1 MRIRHA
7 VAGAAL
13 AICLVSPT
21 QLVAATTTDSSLVQ
35 RHKFDIHVQPLSGAL
50 RQLSAQSGV
59 RILFPYDEV
68 ASIRSRRIQG
78 WMSTQ
83 EALARLLAGT
93 DLKSSDAGAGVIA
106 LASPASRSAAR
117 RSPLALQYAQA
128 SVPGAGAEAL
138 AMAPAPEPVE
148 DATPIIVTGTRTTTR
163 TVAESLA
170 PIDVLG
176 AKDLETS
183 GKQSVRDLLGT
194 LVPSINVSN
203 NGAGAS
209 WAVRTLSLRGLG
221 GDQLLVLVNGKRRHN
236 TATLFINGSV
246 QNGQSPPD
254 LDLIPGNAIQRI
266 EVLRD
271 GASAQYGSDAIAGVV
286 NIILKNDTAGGA
298 ALTMGSTA
306 DNGGWQG
313 RWQVDK
319 GFSIGPDGGYIH
331 LSADAVLQDNT
342 VVQSTPI
349 ACAGAANCT
358 GLNAFYPSV
367 GGIADPR
374 NTTTDRYRAKYGQ
387 PQVIGGNVSYDAMMP
402 VGSTMELYS
411 FGTYSKRHAQGWL
424 TYRLPAAN
432 NNIYSI
438 YPEGYIPKI
447 HVRDEDFQLAVGLRG
462 EIGGGVNFDLS
473 SSYAQDEVNYSQTTT
488 LNPSMGPLSPT
499 TMYLGNIRFDEWTS
513 NLDLSKEFD
522 LGLAEPL
529 ALAVGAEYRKNKFLI
544 GPGEPA
550 SYIDGGYRFPVGHHL
565 AGQLAAGIGSQGVGG
580 FPPEGSGSW
589 SRDNWS
595 AYINLEGAIVEGVE
609 FGLAGRHEDYS
620 DFGTTDTGKASLRIE
635 PVRGI
640 AIRGTASTGFRA
652 PTLQQQHYASSSTIG
667 VVINGENVLRPVQA
681 LPVDSAAAR
690 ALGAQPLRP
699 EKSTNFSAGL
709 VLTPAPNLNLTVDA
723 YQIKIKD
730 RILLSET
737 LQGAAVVNGQATT
750 VVDILRANG
759 INEVYGALIFSNAAD
774 TRTRGLDIVGTYRA
788 GLGDMGS
795 ATFSLSAN
803 FNRTKFTHIDPPAIG
818 GAGVEFIGRA
828 RQGDLSEGTPRDKFI
843 ANVLWELGDFNMN
856 LRATRFGKIYAR
868 AGALSNV
875 TSDWVAC
882 TTPGVGDCSRQYVD
896 NVVTPKVIFDLEA
909 GYKLAKGVKLS
920 VGANNLFNIYPS
932 KLKPAT
938 QTGGNLY
945 NAYAPYGISGGF
957 YYGRFNLEF

>member
-1 MRIRHA
+1 MDIRHA
-7 VAGAAL
+7 MAGAAL

-21 QLVAATTTDSSLVQ
+21 QLLAAATTDATLVQ
-35 RHKFDIHVQPLSGAL
+35 RHKFDIHIQPLSGAL

-68 ASIRSRRIQG
+68 AAIRSRHVQG
-78 WMSTQ
+78 WMSTK

-93 DLKSSDAGAGVIA
+93 NLSSAPAGAGVIA
-106 LASPASRSAAR
+106 LASPANRSIAR

-128 SVPGAGAEAL
+128 NIAGAETL
-138 AMAPAPEPVE
+138 TMAPAPEPVE
-148 DATPIIVTGTRTTTR
+148 DSTPIIVTGTRTTTR

-286 NIILKNDTAGGA
+286 NVILKNDTSGGA

-331 LSADAVLQDNT
+331 LSADGALQDNT
-342 VVQSTPI
+342 ITKSSPI
-349 ACAGAANCT
+349 T
-358 GLNAFYPSV
+358 GQFYPT
-367 GGIADPR
+367 GDPR
-374 NTTTDRYRAKYGQ
+374 NADPDRIRAKYGQ
-387 PQVIGGNVSYDAMMP
+387 PQVIGGNVGYDAMIP
-402 VGSTMELYS
+402 VGDALELYS
-411 FGTYSKRHAQGWL
+411 FGTYSKRHAAGWL
-424 TYRLPAAN
+424 TYRTPAAL
-432 NNIYSI
+432 NNIYEL
-438 YPEGYIPKI
+438 YPEGYIPRI
-447 HVRDEDFQLAVGLRG
+447 HVYDEDFQVAGGLRG
-462 EIGGGVNFDLS
+462 EVGGGVHFDLS
-473 SSYAQDEVNYSQTTT
+473 TTYAQDAVKYSQTTS
-488 LNPSMGPLSPT
+488 LNPSMGTASPT
-499 TMYLGNIRFDEWTS
+499 RFYLGKIRFDEWTS
-513 NLDLSKEFD
+513 NLDLSKELD
-522 LGLAEPL
+522 VGLAGPL
-529 ALAVGAEYRKNKFLI
+529 ALAVGAEYKKNWFLI
-544 GPGEPA
+544 GQGDPE
-550 SYIDGGYRFPVGHHL
+550 SYIDGRYRSPAGTWL
-565 AGQLAAGIGSQGVGG
+565 AGQVRTGVGSQGVTG
-580 FPPEGSGSW
+580 FLPEGSGEW

-595 AYINLEGAIVEGVE
+595 AYVNLEGKIVEGLE

-620 DFGTTDTGKASLRIE
+620 DFGTTDTGKASIRIE
-635 PVRGI
+635 PTRGF

-652 PTLQQQHYASSSTIG
+652 PTLQQQHYASSSTINVPVNG
-667 VVINGENVLRPVQA
+667 VNQLLPVQA
-681 LPVDSAAAR
+681 LPVDGIAAR
-690 ALGAQPLRP
+690 ALGAVSLKP
-699 EKSTNFSAGL
+699 EKSTNFSAGI

-723 YQIKIKD
+723 YQIKIRD

-737 LQGAAVVNGQATT
+737 LSGT
-750 VVDILRANG
+750 VVMNALAAAG
-759 INEVYGALIFSNAAD
+759 IQGVAGGLIFSNAAD
-774 TRTRGLDIVGTYRA
+774 TRTRGLDIVSTYRA
-788 GLGDMGS
+788 GLGGMGT

-803 FNRTKFTHIDPPAIG
+803 FNKTIFTHIDPVPSVIAASG
-818 GAGVEFIGRA
+818 LALIGRA
-828 RQGDLSEGTPRDKFI
+828 KIGDLSEGTPRNKFI
-843 ANVLWELGDFNMN
+843 ANILWEKDDFNLN
-856 LRATRFGKIYAR
+856 LRATRFGKITQRASAR
-868 AGALSNV
+868 V
-875 TSDWVAC
+875 YHTSDYAAC
-882 TTPGVGDCSRQYVD
+882 TAGSAGCTLDYVD
-896 NVVTPKVIFDLEA
+896 EVLNPKTILDLEV

-920 VGANNLFNIYPS
+920 VGANNLLNTYPN
-932 KLKPAT
+932 KLKPVNRTA
-938 QTGGNLY
+938 GSLY

>member
-1 MRIRHA
+1 MRIRSLL
-7 VAGAAL
+7 AGAAL
-13 AICLVSPT
+13 ALCLASP
-21 QLVAATTTDSSLVQ
+21 AALFAAESSSTTLSQ
-35 RHKFDIHVQPLSGAL
+35 RHNFDIHVQPLSGAL

-68 ASIRSRRIQG
+68 ATIRSRRIQG
-78 WMSTQ
+78 WMTTQ
-83 EALARLLAGT
+83 DALARLLAGT
-93 DLKSSDAGAGVIA
+93 ALRSSDAGAGVIA
-106 LASPASRSAAR
+106 LAAPANRTVAR

-128 SVPGAGAEAL
+128 SVPGATSDAV
-138 AMAPAPEPVE
+138 AMAPAPEPIE
-148 DATPIIVTGTRTTTR
+148 DSTPIIVTGTRTTTR

-176 AKDLETS
+176 AKDLENS

-236 TATLFINGSV
+236 SATLFINGSV

-254 LDLIPGNAIQRI
+254 LDLIPGNAISRI

-286 NIILKNDTAGGA
+286 NVILKNDISGGA
-298 ALTMGSTA
+298 ALTLGSTA

-313 RWQVDK
+313 RLQVDR
-319 GFSIGPDGGYIH
+319 GIALGPDGGYLH
-331 LSADAVLQDNT
+331 LSADGVLQDNT
-342 VVQSTPI
+342 VVASSPI

-367 GGIADPR
+367 NGVADPR
-374 NTTTDRYRAKYGQ
+374 NTTTNRYRAKYGQ
-387 PQVIGGNVSYDAMMP
+387 PQVIGGNVGYDAMMP
-402 VGSTMELYS
+402 VGDSLELYS
-411 FGTYSKRHAQGWL
+411 FGTYSKRHAAGWL

-438 YPEGYIPKI
+438 YPEGYIPRI
-447 HVRDEDFQLAVGLRG
+447 HVRDEDYQVAAGLRG
-462 EIGGGVNFDLS
+462 DLGDGVHFDLS
-473 SSYAQDEVNYSQTTT
+473 TSYAEDQVDYSQTTS
-488 LNPSMGPLSPT
+488 LNPSMGPASPT
-499 TMYLGNIRFDEWTS
+499 NMYLGAIQFDEWIS

-522 LGLAEPL
+522 LGLAKPL
-529 ALAVGAEYRKNKFLI
+529 SVAVGAEYRKNEFHI
-544 GPGEPA
+544 RPGEPA
-550 SYIDGGYRFPVGHHL
+550 SYINAGYRFPAGHHL
-565 AGQLAAGIGSQGVGG
+565 TGQFAAGIGSQGVGG

-589 SRDNWS
+589 GRDNWS
-595 AYINLEGAIVEGVE
+595 LYANIEGAIAEGVE

-620 DFGTTDTGKASLRIE
+620 DFGTTDTGKVSLRIE

-640 AIRGTASTGFRA
+640 ALRGTASTGFRA

-681 LPVDSAAAR
+681 LPVDSPAAR
-690 ALGAQPLRP
+690 ALGAVPLKP
-699 EKSTNFSAGL
+699 EKSTNFSAGI

-723 YQIKIKD
+723 YQIKVKD

-737 LQGAAVVNGQATT
+737 LQGTQVVN
-750 VVDILRANG
+750 ILRANG
-759 INEVYGALIFSNAAD
+759 IQEVYGALIFSNAAD
-774 TRTRGLDIVGTYRA
+774 TRTRGLDIVGTWRA
-788 GLGDMGS
+788 GLGDMGL
-795 ATFSLSAN
+795 ATMSLSAN
-803 FNRTKFTHIDPPAIG
+803 FNKTKFTSIDPLGIG
-818 GAGVEFIGRA
+818 TAQFIGRA

-843 ANVLWELGDFNMN
+843 ANILWEKDAFNAN
-856 LRATRFGKIYAR
+856 LRATRYGRIWSR
-868 AGALSNV
+868 AGATSLV

-882 TTPGVGDCSRQYVD
+882 TPASATCTAQFVD
-896 NVVTPKVIFDLEA
+896 NLVKPKLILDLELGA
-909 GYKLAKGVKLS
+909 KLAKGVKLS
-920 VGANNLFNIYPS
+920 VGANNLLNTYPS
-932 KLKPAT
+932 KLKPAS
-938 QTGGNLY
+938 QVAGNLY

-957 YYGRFNLEF
+957 YYARFNLEF

>member
-1 MRIRHA
+1 MQMRSMI
-7 VAGAAL
+7 AGLAL
-13 AICLVSPT
+13 ATCLVTPT
-21 QLVAATTTDSSLVQ
+21 ELLAAAKDDITLSQ
-35 RHKFDIHVQPLSGAL
+35 RHKFDIQAQPLSTAL
-50 RQLSAQSGV
+50 RQLSTQSGV

-68 ASIRSRRIQG
+68 AVIKSRRVQG
-78 WMSTQ
+78 WLSTQ
-83 EALARLLAGT
+83 DALDRLLAGT
-93 DLKSSDAGAGVIA
+93 ALKHQAAGAGVIA
-106 LASPASRSAAR
+106 LAMPPSRSAR
-117 RSPLALQYAQA
+117 RSPLAVQFAQA
-128 SVPGAGAEAL
+128 SVAGSSDSGTI
-138 AMAPAPEPVE
+138 AMAPQA
-148 DATPIIVTGTRTTTR
+148 ATEESADPIIVTGTRTTTR

-176 AKDLETS
+176 AKDLEAS

-236 TATLFINGSV
+236 SATLFINGSV

-286 NIILKNDTAGGA
+286 NVILKNDTAGGA
-298 ALTMGSTA
+298 ALTMGSTL

-319 GFSIGPDGGYIH
+319 GFAIGADGGYVHI
-331 LSADAVLQDNT
+331 SADGVLQDNT
-342 VVQSTPI
+342 IVDSSPI
-349 ACAGAANCT
+349 ACGGAPASNPNLCT
-358 GLNAFYPSV
+358 GLNAWYPSV
-367 GGIADPR
+367 NGVADPR
-374 NTTTDRYRAKYGQ
+374 NLTVDRYRAKYGQ
-387 PQVIGGNVSYDAMMP
+387 PQVIGGNVGYDAMLP
-402 VGSTMELYS
+402 IGESLELYS

-424 TYRLPAAN
+424 TYRRPADI

-447 HVRDEDFQLAVGLRG
+447 HVRDEDYQIAVGLRG

-473 SSYAQDEVNYSQTTT
+473 TSYAEDQVGYSQTTT

-499 TMYLGNIRFDEWTS
+499 NMYLGTIQFDEWVS
-513 NLDLSKEFD
+513 NLDLTKEFD
-522 LGLAEPL
+522 LGLSEPL
-529 ALAVGAEYRKNKFLI
+529 ALAVGAEYRKNKFHIL
-544 GPGEPA
+544 PGEPA
-550 SYIDGGYRFPVGHHL
+550 SYINAGYQFPAGHHL
-565 AGQLAAGIGSQGVGG
+565 AGQFAAGIGSQGVGG

-595 AYINLEGAIVEGVE
+595 AYINLEGSIVEGVE

-652 PTLQQQHYASSSTIG
+652 PTLQQQHYASSSTINVTIG
-667 VVINGENVLRPVQA
+667 GLNVLRPVQA
-681 LPVDSAAAR
+681 LPVDSPAAR

-709 VLTPAPNLNLTVDA
+709 VLTPIPNLNVTIDA

-737 LQGAAVVNGQATT
+737 LQGTDVVN
-750 VVDILRANG
+750 ILRANG
-759 INEVYGALIFSNAAD
+759 IQEVFGALIFSNAAD

-788 GLGDMGS
+788 GLGSMGS

-803 FNRTKFTHIDPPAIG
+803 FNRTKFTSIDTLGISTAQ
-818 GAGVEFIGRA
+818 FIGRA

-843 ANVLWELGDFNMN
+843 ANILWETGDFNMN
-856 LRATRFGKIYAR
+856 LRATRYGQIYQR
-868 AGALSNV
+868 AGVVSNV
-875 TSDWVAC
+875 TSDWVPCVRSGPTDTVC
-882 TTPGVGDCSRQYVD
+882 TPQFVD
-896 NVVTPKVIFDLEA
+896 NIVEPKVIFDLEA
-909 GYKLAKGVKLS
+909 GYELAKGVKLS
-920 VGANNLFNIYPS
+920 LGANNLFNIYPT
-932 KLKPAT
+932 KVKPAS
-938 QTGGNLY
+938 QVAGNLY

-957 YYGRFNLEF
+957 YYTRLNLSF

>member
-13 AICLVSPT
+13 AISLVSPS
-21 QLVAATTTDSSLVQ
+21 QLVAAATTDASLVQ

-68 ASIRSRRIQG
+68 AAIRSRRVQG

-93 DLKSSDAGAGVIA
+93 DLKSSEAGAGVIA

-128 SVPGAGAEAL
+128 SVPGAGSDTL

-313 RWQVDK
+313 RWQIDK

-331 LSADAVLQDNT
+331 LSADGVLQDNT
-342 VVQSTPI
+342 VVASSPI
-349 ACAGAANCT
+349 TTNP
-358 GLNAFYPSV
+358 FYPT
-367 GGIADPR
+367 GDAR
-374 NTTTDRYRAKYGQ
+374 NANPDRIRAKYGQ
-387 PQVIGGNVSYDAMMP
+387 PQVIGGNVGYDAMMP
-402 VGSTMELYS
+402 VGNGGLELYS
-411 FGTYSKRHAQGWL
+411 FGTYSKRHAAGWL
-424 TYRLPAAN
+424 TYRNPAAL
-432 NNIYSI
+432 NNIYAI
-438 YPEGYIPKI
+438 YPEGYIPRI
-447 HVRDEDFQLAVGLRG
+447 HVYDEDFQVAAGLRG
-462 EIGGGVNFDLS
+462 ELGGGVNFDLS
-473 SSYAQDEVNYSQTTT
+473 TSYAQDEVKYSQTTS
-488 LNPSMGPLSPT
+488 LNPSMGTASPT
-499 TMYLGNIRFDEWTS
+499 HFYLGKIRFDEWTS
-513 NLDLSKEFD
+513 NLDLTKEFD
-522 LGLAEPL
+522 VGLSEPL
-529 ALAVGAEYRKNKFLI
+529 ALAVGAEYKKNKFLI
-544 GPGEPA
+544 GAGDPE
-550 SYIDGGYRFPVGHHL
+550 SYIDGKYVSPAGSWL
-565 AGQLAAGIGSQGVGG
+565 AGVTRTGVGSQGVTG
-580 FPPEGSGSW
+580 FLPEGSGSW

-595 AYINLEGAIVEGVE
+595 AYVNLEGEIVQGVE

-620 DFGTTDTGKASLRIE
+620 DFGTTDTGKASIRIE
-635 PVRGI
+635 PTRGF

-652 PTLQQQHYASSSTIG
+652 PTLQQQHYASSSTINVPVNG
-667 VVINGENVLRPVQA
+667 VNQLLPVQA
-681 LPVDSAAAR
+681 LPVDGVAAR
-690 ALGAQPLRP
+690 ALGAVSLKP
-699 EKSTNFSAGL
+699 EKSTNFSAGI
-709 VLTPAPNLNLTVDA
+709 VITPAPNLNLTIDA

-737 LQGAAVVNGQATT
+737 LSGT
-750 VVDILRANG
+750 VVMNALAAAG
-759 INEVYGALIFSNAAD
+759 IQGVAGGLIFSNAAD
-774 TRTRGLDIVGTYRA
+774 TRTRGLDIVSTYRA
-788 GLGDMGS
+788 GLGDMGT
-795 ATFSLSAN
+795 ATVSLSAN
-803 FNRTKFTHIDPPAIG
+803 FNKTIFTHIDPVPDVIAASG
-818 GAGVEFIGRA
+818 LALIGRA
-828 RQGDLSEGTPRDKFI
+828 KIGDLSEGTPRNKFI
-843 ANVLWELGDFNMN
+843 ANILWEKDAFNLN
-856 LRATRFGKIYAR
+856 LRATRFGKITQRASAR
-868 AGALSNV
+868 V
-875 TSDWVAC
+875 YHTSDYVAC
-882 TTPGVGDCSRQYVD
+882 TAGSAGCTLGFVD
-896 NVVTPKVIFDLEA
+896 EVLSPKAILDLEI

-920 VGANNLFNIYPS
+920 IGANNLLNTYPN
-932 KLKPAT
+932 KLKPVNRAA
-938 QTGGNLY
+938 GSLY

>member
-21 QLVAATTTDSSLVQ
+21 QLVAATTTDASLVQ

-50 RQLSAQSGV
+50 RQLSTQSGV

-68 ASIRSRRIQG
+68 AAIRSRRIQG

-93 DLKSSDAGAGVIA
+93 DLKSSEAGAGVIA

-128 SVPGAGAEAL
+128 SIPGAGADAL

-298 ALTMGSTA
+298 ALTMGSSA

-319 GFSIGPDGGYIH
+319 GFAIGPDGGYIH
-331 LSADAVLQDNT
+331 LSADGVLQDNT
-342 VVQSTPI
+342 IVASSPI
-349 ACAGAANCT
+349 T
-358 GLNAFYPSV
+358 SSPFYPT
-367 GGIADPR
+367 GDPR
-374 NTTTDRYRAKYGQ
+374 NADPNRIRAKYGQ
-387 PQVIGGNVSYDAMMP
+387 PQVIGGNLGYDAMMP
-402 VGSTMELYS
+402 VGSGGLELYS
-411 FGTYSKRHAQGWL
+411 FGTYSKRHAAGWL
-424 TYRLPAAN
+424 TYRNPAAL
-432 NNIYSI
+432 NNIYEI
-438 YPEGYIPKI
+438 YPEGYIPRI
-447 HVRDEDFQLAVGLRG
+447 HVYDEDFQVAGGLRG
-462 EIGGGVNFDLS
+462 EIGGGVKFDLS
-473 SSYAQDEVNYSQTTT
+473 TSYAQDEVKYSQTTS
-488 LNPSMGPLSPT
+488 LNPSMGTASPT
-499 TMYLGNIRFDEWTS
+499 RFYLGKIRFDEWTS
-513 NLDLSKEFD
+513 NLDLSKAFD
-522 LGLAEPL
+522 IGLSEPI
-529 ALAVGAEYRKNKFLI
+529 ALAVGAEYKKNWFLI
-544 GPGEPA
+544 GAGDPE
-550 SYIDGGYRFPVGHHL
+550 SYIDGGYRSPAGSWL
-565 AGQLAAGIGSQGVGG
+565 AGVTRTGVGSQGVTG
-580 FPPEGSGSW
+580 FLPEGSGKW

-595 AYINLEGAIVEGVE
+595 AYVNVEGAIIDGVE

-620 DFGTTDTGKASLRIE
+620 DFGTTDTGKASIRIE
-635 PVRGI
+635 PTRGF

-652 PTLQQQHYASSSTIG
+652 PTLQQQHYASSSTINVPVNG
-667 VVINGENVLRPVQA
+667 VNQLLPVQA
-681 LPVDSAAAR
+681 LPVDGVAAR
-690 ALGAQPLRP
+690 ALGAVSLKP
-699 EKSTNFSAGL
+699 EKSTNFSAGI
-709 VLTPAPNLNLTVDA
+709 VLTPASNLNITVDA
-723 YQIKIKD
+723 YQVKIKD

-737 LQGAAVVNGQATT
+737 LSGAVVMNA
-750 VVDILRANG
+750 LAAAG
-759 INEVYGALIFSNAAD
+759 IQGVAGGLIFSNAAD
-774 TRTRGLDIVGTYRA
+774 TRTRGLDIVSTYRA
-788 GLGDMGS
+788 GLGDMGT

-803 FNRTKFTHIDPPAIG
+803 FNKTVFTHIDPVPAVIAASG
-818 GAGVEFIGRA
+818 LALIGRA
-828 RQGDLSEGTPRDKFI
+828 KQGDLSEGTPRNKFI
-843 ANVLWELGDFNMN
+843 ANVLWEKDAFNLN
-856 LRATRFGKIYAR
+856 LRATRFGKLYQR
-868 AGALSNV
+868 ASAAV
-875 TSDWVAC
+875 YHTSDYVAC
-882 TTPGVGDCSRQYVD
+882 TAGSAGCTLGFVD
-896 NVVTPKVIFDLEA
+896 EKLTPKIILDLEI
-909 GYKLAKGVKLS
+909 GYKLAQGVKLS
-920 VGANNLFNIYPS
+920 VGANNLLNTYPD
-932 KLKPAT
+932 KLKPVNRAA
-938 QTGGNLY
+938 GSLY

>member
-1 MRIRHA
+1 MRIRSLL
-7 VAGAAL
+7 AGAAL
-13 AICLVSPT
+13 AICLASPT
-21 QLVAATTTDSSLVQ
+21 HLLAADTSNASLTQ

-68 ASIRSRRIQG
+68 AAIRSRRIQG
-78 WMSTQ
+78 WMSTND
-83 EALARLLAGT
+83 ALARLLAGT
-93 DLKSSDAGAGVIA
+93 ELRSSDAGAGVIA
-106 LASPASRSAAR
+106 LAAPANRSVAR

-128 SVPGAGAEAL
+128 SVPGAAADMV
-138 AMAPAPEPVE
+138 AMAPAPEPIE
-148 DATPIIVTGTRTTTR
+148 DSTPIIVTGTRTTTR

-176 AKDLETS
+176 AKDLENS

-236 TATLFINGSV
+236 SATLFINGSV

-254 LDLIPGNAIQRI
+254 LDLIPGNAISRI

-286 NIILKNDTAGGA
+286 NVILKNDTSGGA
-298 ALTMGSTA
+298 ALTMGSTS

-313 RWQVDK
+313 RFQVDK
-319 GFSIGPDGGYIH
+319 GFSLGADGGYVHI
-331 LSADAVLQDNT
+331 SADGVLQDNT
-342 VVQSTPI
+342 VVESTPI
-349 ACAGAANCT
+349 AGQ
-358 GLNAFYPSV
+358 FYPT
-367 GGIADPR
+367 GDPR
-374 NTTTDRYRAKYGQ
+374 NANPNRIRAKYGQ
-387 PQVIGGNVSYDAMMP
+387 PQVIGGNIGYDAMLP
-402 VGSTMELYS
+402 VGEAFELYS
-411 FGTYSKRHAQGWL
+411 FGTYSKRHAAGWL
-424 TYRLPAAN
+424 TYRLPSAT
-432 NNIYSI
+432 NNILSI
-438 YPEGYIPKI
+438 YPEGYIPRI
-447 HVRDEDFQLAVGLRG
+447 HVRDEDYQVAPGLRG
-462 EIGGGVNFDLS
+462 ELGAGINLDLS
-473 SSYAQDEVNYSQTTT
+473 SSYAEDQVDYSQTTT
-488 LNPSMGPLSPT
+488 LNPSMGPASPT
-499 TMYLGNIRFDEWTS
+499 NMYLGAIQFDEWVS
-513 NLDLSKEFD
+513 NLDLSKEFE
-522 LGLAEPL
+522 LGLAKPL
-529 ALAVGAEYRKNKFLI
+529 LFAVGAEYRKNKFHI
-544 GPGEPA
+544 RPGEPA
-550 SYIDGGYRFPVGHHL
+550 SYINAGYRFPAGGWL
-565 AGQLAAGIGSQGVGG
+565 AGQFAAGIGSQGVGG

-589 SRDNWS
+589 GRNNWS
-595 AYINLEGAIVEGVE
+595 LYANIEGAIVDGVE

-690 ALGAQPLRP
+690 ALGAVPLKP
-699 EKSTNFSAGL
+699 EKSTNFSAGI
-709 VLTPAPNLNLTVDA
+709 VLTPAPNLNLTIDA
-723 YQIKIKD
+723 YQIKVKD

-737 LQGAAVVNGQATT
+737 LQGTQVVN
-750 VVDILRANG
+750 ILRANG
-759 INEVYGALIFSNAAD
+759 IQEVYGALIFSNAAD

-788 GLGDMGS
+788 GLGDMGL
-795 ATFSLSAN
+795 ATISLSAN
-803 FNRTKFTHIDPPAIG
+803 FNKTKFTEIDPLGIG
-818 GAGVEFIGRA
+818 TAQFIGRA

-843 ANVLWELGDFNMN
+843 ANVLWEKDAFNAN
-856 LRATRFGKIYAR
+856 LRATRYGKIWSR
-868 AGALSNV
+868 AGAVSNV
-875 TSDWVAC
+875 TSAWVAC
-882 TTPGVGDCSRQYVD
+882 TRTGPTDTNCTPQFVD
-896 NVVTPKVIFDLEA
+896 NLVKPKVILDLEIGA
-909 GYKLAKGVKLS
+909 KLAKGVKLS
-920 VGANNLFNIYPS
+920 VGANNLLNTYPS
-932 KLKPAT
+932 KLKPAS
-938 QTGGNLY
+938 QVAGNLY